1 MQLGTRW
8 NLGDQPPSR
17 LPDDLVAAI
26 RAVETAVASTA
37 VGRAAP
43 TAVAGAAQVALA
55 QVAVARDASVG
66 EGAEVGEEAVG
77 PPWRWTL
84 TWLEGRPVA
93 ELDDGT
99 IVRIG
104 KDGTVNVEEPG

>member
-8 NLGDQPPSR
+8 NLGDEPPGR
-17 LPDDLVAAI
+17 LDAGFIAAI
-26 RAVETAVASTA
+26 RTVEV
-37 VGRAAP
+37 
-43 TAVAGAAQVALA
+43 
-55 QVAVARDASVG
+55 
-66 EGAEVGEEAVG
+66 EVGER
-77 PPWRWTL
+77 PWRWTL

-104 KDGTVNVEEPG
+104 HDGVPVVEEPV